1 MIKPLDGIKVV
12 DLSRALAGPYCT
24 ALLADM
30 GAEIIKVE
38 SLNGGDTTRQWPP
51 FDGQHSL
58 YFDAVNRSKRSVC
71 IDFYSAEGHGI
82 LERLIAHADVLVE
95 NFKLGTLDKLGLTAS
110 RLTELNP
117 DLIVGSVNGFG
128 LTGPLKDDAGLDQ
141 VVQGMS
147 GLMSITGPGPGAAY
161 RVGVPIVDIT
171 SGMICAFGIVSALVG
186 RASGHP
192 VGRVSTSLLETALS
206 LSVFQGQRA
215 LSLGEVPVPQ
225 GNDHPTITPYG
236 TFQTATEPLN
246 IAVGNDKQWHAFCN
260 LLGLPG
266 VVGDPRF
273 GTGAHRSSNRNEL
286 RTMIES
292 ALKTRP
298 ASEWVSLIS
307 RAGIPCGPIHDYTQA
322 FASPQVTALEFVHQ
336 RQRRDGSA
344 LPMMRGPLTMDG
356 VASEI
361 HSLPPLLGEH
371 TGQVLRE
378 LGFSD
383 VEVHELVLSRRVLL
397 ADDAVQE
404 PR

>member
-38 SLNGGDTTRQWPP
+38 SLNGGDTARTWPP
-51 FDGQHSL
+51 FDGRHSL
-58 YFDAVNRSKRSVC
+58 YFDAVNRSKRSIC
-71 IDFYSAEGHGI
+71 IDFYSGEGREI
-82 LERLIAHADVLVE
+82 LERLIADADVLVE
-95 NFKLGTLDKLGLTAS
+95 NFKLGILDKMGLTAL
-110 RLTELNP
+110 RLAELNP

-147 GLMSITGPGPGAAY
+147 GLMSITGPGPGDTY

-186 RASGHP
+186 RVSGHR

-215 LSLGEVPVPQ
+215 LSLGEAPVPQ
-225 GNDHPTITPYG
+225 GNDHPTIAPYG

-246 IAVGNDKQWHAFCN
+246 IAVGNDKQWQAFCGS
-260 LLGLPG
+260 LGIPELA
-266 VVGDPRF
+266 GDPRF
-273 GTGAHRSSNRNEL
+273 VTGAHRSCNRDEL
-286 RTMIES
+286 RRILES
-292 ALKTRP
+292 ALETRP

-307 RAGIPCGPIHDYTQA
+307 RAGIPCGPIYDYTQA
-322 FASPQVTALEFVHQ
+322 FASRQVTALNLVQQGQ
-336 RQRRDGSA
+336 RHDGSA

-356 VASEI
+356 AASEI
-361 HSLPPLLGEH
+361 HSPPPLLGEH
-371 TGQVLRE
+371 TAQVLRE

-383 VEVHELVLSRRVLL
+383 VEIQELVLSHRALVG
-397 ADDAVQE
+397 DDGV
-404 PR
+404 